1 MNTGELFILSRR
13 LMKVAEDHLP
23 MGPQGGANTST
34 RLILFDVATNSGT
47 SISEIV
53 VRTGFPQSLV
63 SGTVAR
69 LKEIGVVDSEADPAD
84 RRRTL
89 VTVTPMASDRART
102 NPASAVPVERTLADA
117 MPGAGADEVAEVV
130 AALELLARH
139 LIPDALGRFRE
150 PAATPEEAR

>member
-23 MGPQGGANTST
+23 VGPKGGANTST
-34 RLILFDVATNSGT
+34 RLILLDVVANSGT

-53 VRTGFPQSLV
+53 ARTGFPQSLV
-63 SGTVAR
+63 SSTVAN
-69 LKEIGVVDSEADPAD
+69 LKQIGVLDSEADPAD

-89 VTVTPMASDRART
+89 VTVTSMANDRAR
-102 NPASAVPVERTLADA
+102 NSPAAAAPVDQTLADA

-130 AALELLARH
+130 EALELLARH
-139 LIPDALGRFRE
+139 LMPNLLDSV
-150 PAATPEEAR
+150 ATKENVQ